1 MNTLTQIRFIWKPIV
16 FLACLVPF
24 ALAIGDLF
32 NITGSLGANPVEEL
46 QDRLNRIKSD
56 MRGGLHKDT
65 EEQAVELENVQV
77 LDALGNETQAELSK
91 ISKAIDRLQRDEY
104 GICVSCLQPI
114 AEARLQAN
122 MYADM
127 CVRCAEAA
135 DASSRK

>member
-1 MNTLTQIRFIWKPIV
+1 MTSRESKIE
-16 FLACLVPF
+16 A
-24 ALAIGDLF
+24 ALRLKR
-32 NITGSLGANPVEEL
+32 EEL

-114 AEARLQAN
+114 AEARLEAS

-135 DASSRK
+135 DASSRQ